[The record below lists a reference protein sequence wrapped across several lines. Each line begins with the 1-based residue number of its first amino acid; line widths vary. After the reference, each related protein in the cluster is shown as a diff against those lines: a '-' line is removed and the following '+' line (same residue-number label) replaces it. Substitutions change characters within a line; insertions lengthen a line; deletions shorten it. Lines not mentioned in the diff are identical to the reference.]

1 MDRQLKGQ
9 EQALND
15 MSVEDYLNAREAFD
29 PKNRDR
35 RAAKQAREDFRGEIK
50 ARKAKELMPSV
61 GSAKEADRLADA
73 YAEETMRNLN
83 ALHNPDLVAGGKDTI
98 ADFGDGEVNHTIG
111 RQWNHAKKGQTT
123 RIQDLDAAA
132 MQVPAGE
139 RRATKMN
146 GGLERC
152 R

>member
-1 MDRQLKGQ
+1 M
-9 EQALND
+9 
-15 MSVEDYLNAREAFD
+15 
-29 PKNRDR
+29 R
-35 RAAKQAREDFRGEIK
+35 RNHA
-50 ARKAKELMPSV
+50 
-61 GSAKEADRLADA
+61 
-73 YAEETMRNLN
+73 
-83 ALHNPDLVAGGKDTI
+83 I
-98 ADFGDGEVNHTIG
+98 ANFGDGELNYSIG
-111 RQWNHAKKGQTT
+111 RQCSHAKKGQTT